1 MKKPSQEMT
10 VTLAVHMPSE
20 DLRDVLQ
27 NLVDAV
33 AEDVFE
39 MTDRVRKAVE
49 RAQSRLGGEVQ

>member
-49 RAQSRLGGEVQ
+49 RAQSRLGREVQ